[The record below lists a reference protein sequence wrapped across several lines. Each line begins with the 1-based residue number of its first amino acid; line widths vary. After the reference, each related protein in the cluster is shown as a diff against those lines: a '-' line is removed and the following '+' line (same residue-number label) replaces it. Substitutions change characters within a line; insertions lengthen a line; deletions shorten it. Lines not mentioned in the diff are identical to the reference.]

1 MNHSLSN
8 RFSFSSMTHSLLISI
23 FFARFFK
30 AASEGKRTAQM
41 AFNVLPCA
49 LKLLPQRLQ
58 KELTLIIKITLSK
71 MYWCVMF
78 EVLGVMQIRKLFLL

>member
-1 MNHSLSN
+1 
-8 RFSFSSMTHSLLISI
+8 MTHSLLISI

-30 AASEGKRTAQM
+30 AASEGKQAAQM

-49 LKLLPQRLQ
+49 LKLPLPQRLQ